1 MNSTASVF
9 SSADTTLG
17 VVTQPGQEKQRSGY
31 YLEEAERILQRTK
44 HNLKSHQTILRIRIQ
59 PGKPGKPEGQNWVEK
74 WSVPTGEVGA
84 GAPEAKPLPAGVCTV
99 DAGRHLKREEHS
111 QKIPALE
118 KHQ

>member
-1 MNSTASVF
+1 M
-9 SSADTTLG
+9 
-17 VVTQPGQEKQRSGY
+17 
-31 YLEEAERILQRTK
+31 
-44 HNLKSHQTILRIRIQ
+44 ILRIRIQ

-118 KHQ
+118 IHQ